1 MLLHDYTFVPVPAE
15 LICARI
21 AADHGEWL
29 TELAA
34 GAAHEG
40 ESLRLRVGP
49 IDSLPML
56 SETVTLNAG
65 ESKVS
70 GETTVVRL
78 IWLATDPQGTL
89 PVLKADL
96 EVAAL
101 NSEITELT
109 LRASYKSS
117 LEGVDE
123 RPGRLAIHRIA
134 EATVRSFMRRLADS
148 LTKTTACPP
157 EPARG
162 THGHGS
168 CWTATTALT

>member
-1 MLLHDYTFVPVPAE
+1 MLLHDFAFVPVRAD

-21 AADHGEWL
+21 AADHGVWL
-29 TELAA
+29 TALAA

-65 ESKVS
+65 ESHVS

-78 IWLATDPQGTL
+78 IWLAADPQGTL
-89 PVLKADL
+89 PALNADL

-101 NSEITELT
+101 DPDITELT
-109 LRASYKSS
+109 LRASYEPPF
-117 LEGVDE
+117 EGVDQKPD
-123 RPGRLAIHRIA
+123 RFAIHRIA
-134 EATVRSFMRRLADS
+134 EATVRSFMRGLADS
-148 LTKTTACPP
+148 LSKPHT
-157 EPARG
+157 
-162 THGHGS
+162 
-168 CWTATTALT
+168 W